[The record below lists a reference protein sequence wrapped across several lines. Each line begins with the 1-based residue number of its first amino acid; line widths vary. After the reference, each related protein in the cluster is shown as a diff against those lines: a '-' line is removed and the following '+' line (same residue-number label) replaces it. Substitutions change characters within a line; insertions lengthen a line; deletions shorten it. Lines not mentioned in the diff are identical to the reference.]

1 MDGQIELFENN
12 NPLLGRS
19 AVTNPAF
26 LPQKGL
32 HISLNTRTHFS
43 PGGAQLFNVFDSKK
57 TAEESIRD
65 WFKDSSLNFKNIELD
80 QELNLLEIG
89 IRSRRSYIHMSSK
102 IVARTD
108 LNLDKD
114 LFGLF
119 FLGNLDSNYYNKTAK
134 VDLSGTQFQLQSEH
148 RMSYGR
154 RIGSKLYIGASAKVI
169 HGLARLKLNNA
180 NLDVTTDT
188 SLNSIYA
195 LQVNGDIDAIS
206 TGFQGSLLNPYD
218 PFSYLFNIPFVNY
231 GLAFGGG
238 LIYRPVDFLR
248 LSVATENQ
256 GYTEWNYF
264 GSTHKV
270 KVGIDEF
277 TGFDTIGVLS
287 FQNNR
292 NLGQDLQDTISTW
305 YGIYENDTFYKDNNT
320 LLPRY
325 NLSIEFLGLPQ
336 NRIAF
341 IYASGMGS
349 RSNQELW
356 AISDQ
361 VTINKY
367 IQLYGSYARI
377 LRPKTENVINIGFSS
392 QFMGLQLFGQLNN
405 VSAIINPERSAN
417 FYSGQLGI
425 AFNFTQNFDSDGDD
439 IPDHRDNCRNT
450 YGVPRY
456 RGCPKHMFRTPHI
469 IDPKTKRLKPIR
481 RVEERFK

>member
-1 MDGQIELFENN
+1 
-12 NPLLGRS
+12 
-19 AVTNPAF
+19 
-26 LPQKGL
+26 
-32 HISLNTRTHFS
+32 
-43 PGGAQLFNVFDSKK
+43 
-57 TAEESIRD
+57 
-65 WFKDSSLNFKNIELD
+65 
-80 QELNLLEIG
+80 
-89 IRSRRSYIHMSSK
+89 
-102 IVARTD
+102 
-108 LNLDKD
+108 
-114 LFGLF
+114 
-119 FLGNLDSNYYNKTAK
+119 
-134 VDLSGTQFQLQSEH
+134 
-148 RMSYGR
+148 
-154 RIGSKLYIGASAKVI
+154 
-169 HGLARLKLNNA
+169 
-180 NLDVTTDT
+180 
-188 SLNSIYA
+188 
-195 LQVNGDIDAIS
+195 
-206 TGFQGSLLNPYD
+206 
-218 PFSYLFNIPFVNY
+218 
-231 GLAFGGG
+231 
-238 LIYRPVDFLR
+238 
-248 LSVATENQ
+248 VATENQ

-264 GSTHKV
+264 NSTHKV

-292 NLGQDLQDTISTW
+292 NLGQDLQDSISTW
-305 YGIYENDTFYKDNNT
+305 YGIYENDTFYKENNT

-325 NLSIEFLGLPQ
+325 NLSIEFLGIPQ

-361 VTINKY
+361 VAINKY

-439 IPDHRDNCRNT
+439 IPDHRDNCRST
-450 YGVPRY
+450 YGAPRY